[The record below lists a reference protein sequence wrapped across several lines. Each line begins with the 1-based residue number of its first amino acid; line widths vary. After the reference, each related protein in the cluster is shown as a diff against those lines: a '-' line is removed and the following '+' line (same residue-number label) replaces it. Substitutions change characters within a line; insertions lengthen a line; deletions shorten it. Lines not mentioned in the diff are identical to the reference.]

1 MHILL
6 TDILTC
12 PRCGPEFGLIL
23 LADRIADRRV
33 LHGVLGCANCR
44 ERYVVEDGFGTL
56 GHGWASDPAATPADG
71 AVTPPEEETVRIAAM
86 LGVTE
91 GHGFVLL
98 VGDAAVHAPGLAAMI
113 PGLEVVAASDAART
127 WTERPGVSR
136 IRVGRTLPFLSRS
149 LRGAAL
155 TADAADKLLE
165 EAARSVGALG
175 RLVLLGAPPDAEQ
188 RLAPLELS
196 ILARQGSTLVAVRG

>member
-1 MHILL
+1 MYILL

-23 LADRIADRRV
+23 LADRIAERRV
-33 LHGVLGCANCR
+33 LQGVLGCANCR

-56 GHGWASDPAATPADG
+56 GSGWSSDDAAAPQ
-71 AVTPPEEETVRIAAM
+71 EEETVRIAAM

-98 VGDAAVHAPGLAAMI
+98 VGDAAVHASALAGMI
-113 PGLEVVAASDAART
+113 PGLEVVAASDMARM
-127 WTERPGVSR
+127 WPERPGVSR
-136 IRVGRTLPFLSRS
+136 IGVGRTLPFLTRS
-149 LRGAAL
+149 LRGAVL
-155 TADAADKLLE
+155 TGAAADALLE

-175 RLVLLGAPPDAEQ
+175 RLVLLDAPPDAEQ
-188 RLAPLELS
+188 RLAPLGLS
-196 ILARQGSTLVAVRG
+196 VLARQGSTLVAVRG